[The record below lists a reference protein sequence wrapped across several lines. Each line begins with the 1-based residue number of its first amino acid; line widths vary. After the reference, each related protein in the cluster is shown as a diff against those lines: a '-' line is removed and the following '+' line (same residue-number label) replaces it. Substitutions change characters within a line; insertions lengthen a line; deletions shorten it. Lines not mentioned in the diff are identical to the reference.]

1 MMEYDLNEGAKR
13 VVRDLK
19 ELAALTADENGAQR
33 VAWTPVW
40 QRARDWFQDRAEA
53 AGAVVT
59 VDAAGNQW
67 AKIEGE
73 SDDAVAA
80 GSHLDSV
87 PCGGGLDGALGVA
100 ASLEVLRRY
109 TAEGGKPKK
118 TIYAINWA
126 DEEGA
131 RFGYSCFGSSAAAG
145 SLDIDELMGRVD
157 VNGVRFEDAVRA
169 YGVEPDKMAEA
180 GVQFQDRRLSGY
192 LELHIE
198 QGPVLEEAGRSV
210 SCVYG
215 AAGVERHRIE
225 FTGQSAHAGSFPT
238 RMRRDAF
245 LAAAQSALAFR
256 EIALKYDAVCTVGQ
270 VSVAPDVSTIVP
282 GKCVISLDQRT
293 INPADLIKM
302 HRDACRVS
310 EEIAAGHGVSVK
322 WSKICTVAPQ
332 LFDES
337 LIELCKAAV
346 EEETGEPANMYS
358 GPLHD
363 AVEMAAVIPTVMM
376 FVMSEGGLSHTK
388 EERTPAAQVEAGVRA
403 FLRLVDKAVAR

>member
-1 MMEYDLNEGAKR
+1 MKYDLNEGARR
-13 VVRDLK
+13 VVRDLRA
-19 ELAALTADENGAQR
+19 LAALTADENGAQR

-40 QRARDWFQDRAEA
+40 QQARDWFQTQAEA

-67 AKIEGE
+67 AKLEGE
-73 SDDAVAA
+73 SDDAIAA

-100 ASLEVLRRY
+100 VSLEVLRRY
-109 TAEGGKPKK
+109 TAEGAKPKK
-118 TIYAINWA
+118 TIYAVNWA

-131 RFGYSCFGSSAAAG
+131 RYGYSCLGSSAASG
-145 SLDIDELMGRVD
+145 SLEIEELMGRVD
-157 VNGVRFEDAVRA
+157 VKGVRFEDAVWA

-180 GVQFQDRRLSGY
+180 RAQLQERSLTGY

-198 QGPVLEEAGRSV
+198 QGPVLEDSGKSV

-215 AAGVERHRIE
+215 AAGVERHKLE

-270 VSVAPDVSTIVP
+270 VSVAPDVPTIVP

-293 INPADLIKM
+293 INPVDLINM
-302 HRDACRVS
+302 HQDARQVS
-310 EEIAAGHGVSVK
+310 EEIAAEHGVSVT

-363 AVEMAAVIPTVMM
+363 AVEMASLLPSVMM
-376 FVMSEGGLSHTK
+376 FVMSKDGLSHTK
-388 EERTPAAQVEAGVRA
+388 EEHTPEDQLEAGARA
-403 FLRLVDKAVAR
+403 FLRLVDKAVNR